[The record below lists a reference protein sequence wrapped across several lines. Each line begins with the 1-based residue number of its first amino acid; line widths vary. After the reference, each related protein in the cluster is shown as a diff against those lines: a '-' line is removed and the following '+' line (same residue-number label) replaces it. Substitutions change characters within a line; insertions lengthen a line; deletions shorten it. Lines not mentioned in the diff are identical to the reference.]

1 MCNSQKEKKLL
12 KFFLKNFVFEAA
24 NLQKRN
30 PWFLKNVLHES
41 LPFLSTQRH
50 SDPVTWQFPTFVGF
64 SLNKV
69 LLFLYLL
76 DFVFIHFAA
85 KYSWRTQREGY

>member
-1 MCNSQKEKKLL
+1 MYNSQKDKKLL
-12 KFFLKNFVFEAA
+12 NFFKKPVFEAA

-50 SDPVTWQFPTFVGF
+50 SDPVTRQFPTFVGF

-76 DFVFIHFAA
+76 DFVSIHFAA
-85 KYSWRTQREGY
+85 KYSWRTQREGD